1 MGRAVAPAP
10 AGQQCAPTPPGPPL
24 ARAQAEQIAGL
35 LKALSDPTRLQILSM
50 IEASPGGEA
59 CVCDLTVPFD
69 MSQPA
74 ISHHLKILVA
84 AGILS
89 REKRGSWAWYS
100 LNADRL
106 EPIRH
111 LLPGP
116 QFLHPAA

>member
-1 MGRAVAPAP
+1 MGRAVAPAD
-10 AGQQCAPTPPGPPL
+10 AGQDCVQTPGPSL
-24 ARAQAEQIAGL
+24 AREQAERIAGL

-50 IEASPGGEA
+50 IEDSPGREA
-59 CVCDLTVPFD
+59 CVCDLTAPFD

-100 LNADRL
+100 LNATQL

-116 QFLHPAA
+116 QFLHPGT